1 MPREACFCQGR
12 SSGAPCLHCAHG
24 PVLPPSYHSKMSESC
39 VAVLRVEDGK
49 LSDLDLLFRDV
60 FRKHVSPAGSLP
72 PGSVVMVGSVTH
84 LSLSSLSCYAEELV
98 RTIRSISVSAGSGT
112 TVIPV
117 IPMLINGVTCPVLI
131 RQLLDL
137 DSWIL
142 SWQLPSSVS
151 LQCTTGI

>member
-1 MPREACFCQGR
+1 MTRGGR
-12 SSGAPCLHCAHG
+12 I
-24 PVLPPSYHSKMSESC
+24 
-39 VAVLRVEDGK
+39 LRGRGTSDGK

-60 FRKHVSPAGSLP
+60 FRKHVSPAGNLHH
-72 PGSVVMVGSVTH
+72 GSVVMVGSVTH
-84 LSLSSLSCYAEELV
+84 LSLYGLSCYAEELV

-112 TVIPV
+112 TVIPA
-117 IPMLINGVTCPVLI
+117 IPMLLGGVTCPVLI